1 MSEENIEHVPVV
13 DLIVHPDNPRQ
24 GDLGAIITSI
34 KKNGWYG
41 TVVAQRSTGHVLAG
55 NHRLMA
61 AQHLKLDT
69 VPVYWADVDDATA
82 RRILLADNRTA
93 ELATYDN
100 DQLVDLLT
108 RHANADDLIGTGWD
122 HDDVEDLIRRLQYDD
137 RDLGDVMDEWVGMP
151 DYDQPSRRAAFRT
164 IVSFETDADADRFF
178 QLIDHPKHK
187 DLWWP
192 VDLLKGSTGLEKKW
206 VNDA

>member
-1 MSEENIEHVPVV
+1 MSEEHIEQVAVD
-13 DLIVHPDNPRQ
+13 DLIVHPENPRQ

-41 TVVAQRSTGHVLAG
+41 TIVAQRSTGYVLAG

-61 AQHLKLDT
+61 AQHLKLGT
-69 VPVYWADVDDATA
+69 VPVYWVDVDDSTA

-100 DQLVDLLT
+100 GLLVDLLT

-122 HDDVEDLIRRLQYDD
+122 HDDVEDLIRRLEYDN

-151 DYDQPSRRAAFRT
+151 DYDQPSRQPAFRT
-164 IVSFETDADADRFF
+164 IVSFETDEDADRFF
-178 QLIDHPKHK
+178 RLIEHPKHK

-192 VDLLKGSTGLEKKW
+192 EDSLKGSTGHDKKW